1 MIKLQP
7 ELFMNLQKPM
17 NYTIKKGRNSSTI
30 LFISTGIFLVISFSY
45 QLLNYLK
52 TNDFIT
58 SFPGDWDKPLG
69 ILVGIFLLIR
79 SQRFKNQRKGLF
91 IKLNKNELTF
101 RTKESETTQKI
112 NTNEIDKAYASED
125 NVILKTNSHKKITID
140 LSSIKSE
147 KEMKAIRKMI
157 IVSINNQ

>member
-125 NVILKTNSHKKITID
+125 NVILKTKSHKKITID

-157 IVSINNQ
+157 IESINNL